1 MMLMLYFSCSFTLL
15 RLRLYEFALMHV
27 WTRDATEPDV
37 TTPSPLSSVAS
48 ASHPGWL
55 CVFFNA
61 ANVASSLIFN
71 TQNQLTPTWVAS
83 LEARLPLYSK
93 VRKPKER
100 GENKSYAVHFHRL
113 CKFVEEKASKLSSL
127 GLLWS
132 QRTGRSLTSQLHV
145 RYSESDAQSHF
156 LLIFSPLATKPFSLT
171 FIVFF
176 QEGDK
181 RKGPRGFLQNKSQKS
196 IREMLLWTWLT
207 SKRRHK

>member
-15 RLRLYEFALMHV
+15 RLRLYV
-27 WTRDATEPDV
+27 WTRDV
-37 TTPSPLSSVAS
+37 TPRLYQALPLLHIQDGS
-48 ASHPGWL
+48 
-55 CVFFNA
+55 VFFNA
-61 ANVASSLIFN
+61 ANVASSLIFD

-145 RYSESDAQSHF
+145 RYSESDTQSHF

-207 SKRRHK
+207 SERRHK